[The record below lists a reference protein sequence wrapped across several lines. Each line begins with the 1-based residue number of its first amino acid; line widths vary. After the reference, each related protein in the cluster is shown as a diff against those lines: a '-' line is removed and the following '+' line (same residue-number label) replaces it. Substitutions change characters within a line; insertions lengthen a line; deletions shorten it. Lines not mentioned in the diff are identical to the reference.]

1 MGATRGEF
9 CNASLRVFL
18 LLLIVVIASVARTG
32 NGVRAFAVRMP
43 SGERYW
49 TVIDEALEVVPRG
62 ACQARRDR
70 PTPATITPGY
80 SNAEAQVAISN
91 MAGWLRGDCESGSAP
106 IIHSGAT
113 YHQPRDRRIMGTRLR
128 PPEQSVDHSA
138 LSVGHHAKYRYA
150 YIRCGRPLP
159 PDRPHRGRISYPRAR
174 ADL

>member
-9 CNASLRVFL
+9 CNASLTVFL

-32 NGVRAFAVRMP
+32 DGVRAFAVRMP

-80 SNAEAQVAISN
+80 SNAEAQVAISPTLSPPPVVP
-91 MAGWLRGDCESGSAP
+91 MDDAQRTERLVLA
-106 IIHSGAT
+106 HLVGAARLIRRPST
-113 YHQPRDRRIMGTRLR
+113 FPRKRF
-128 PPEQSVDHSA
+128 V
-138 LSVGHHAKYRYA
+138 
-150 YIRCGRPLP
+150 
-159 PDRPHRGRISYPRAR
+159 
-174 ADL
+174 